1 MDSLGKIGIDFW
13 GMFLYLI
20 NYGLLLGVL
29 GYFFYPKILKT
40 IDERRNTIK
49 KNIEDTAH
57 LQKVLELQIAQHKK
71 EKDELHAQIQKQSS
85 ELKKE
90 LQVKRT
96 ELLAQMDSDRQKM
109 MEETKVQLEKEKNAI
124 VQAAEG
130 EVLTIMKKVLLEVVS
145 QKVPEDVVTESVT
158 DSWNKY
164 KSF

>member
-1 MDSLGKIGIDFW
+1 MESLGKIGIDFW

-49 KNIEDTAH
+49 KNIEDTAP

-71 EKDELHAQIQKQSS
+71 EKDELHAQMQKQSS

-90 LQVKRT
+90 LQEKRI
-96 ELLAQMDSDRQKM
+96 ELMASMDEARQKM
-109 MEETKVQLEKEKNAI
+109 MEETKAQLQKEKEAI
-124 VQAAEG
+124 IQAAEE

-145 QKVPEDVVTESVT
+145 HKVPEEVVSESVT

-164 KSF
+164 KNF